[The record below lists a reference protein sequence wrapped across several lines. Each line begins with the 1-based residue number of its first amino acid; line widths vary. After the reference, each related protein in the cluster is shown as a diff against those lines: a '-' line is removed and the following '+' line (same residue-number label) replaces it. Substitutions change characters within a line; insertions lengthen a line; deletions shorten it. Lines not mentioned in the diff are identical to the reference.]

1 MSLNWK
7 VEDEMKKIGKISVIL
22 LAGLALAG
30 CSQKPKQ
37 KTSSKGSATIKVT
50 KNNKQPTKMGHLS
63 DQDLSPQK
71 NSSSCSCICW

>member
-30 CSQKPKQ
+30 CSQ
-37 KTSSKGSATIKVT
+37 SLSKRL
-50 KNNKQPTKMGHLS
+50 HLKGV
-63 DQDLSPQK
+63 QLSK
-71 NSSSCSCICW
+71 

>member
-22 LAGLALAG
+22 LASLALAG

-37 KTSSKGSATIKVT
+37 KTSSKGSATIKGT
-50 KNNKQPTKMGHLS
+50 KNKKQPTKMGHLS
-63 DQDLSPQK
+63 DQDLIQK
-71 NSSSCSCICW
+71 KQ

>member
-1 MSLNWK
+1 
-7 VEDEMKKIGKISVIL
+7 MKKIGKISVIL

-50 KNNKQPTKMGHLS
+50 KNKKQPTKMGALIGS
-63 DQDLSPQK
+63 GFKSTK